1 MNRIEFLSFAV
12 LALCAACSK
21 EAESE
26 LQPVKSSA
34 SEQVSAYIPGK
45 AEIKVSE
52 DLAELIEAGA
62 FVSSG
67 KFETKSSE
75 VNSSFSMLGV
85 KSIERLFPDTG
96 RFEERRRKAGLHL
109 WYTIEY
115 DKSIPQTKAGE
126 SFGEMPGVEVFE
138 PVRPIRSTSVDIF
151 NDPGL
156 SMQWHYYNA
165 GFNGNSYSEHC
176 DINVV
181 PVWKEY
187 TTGSPS
193 VIVGVV
199 DGGIDYS
206 HPDIAANYLAGG
218 YNFAKRSSRITPD
231 DHGTHVAGT
240 IAAVNNN
247 GLGVSGV
254 AGGDYA
260 RGKSGVK
267 LLSCQIFDDEVKGS
281 GSGASAIVYA
291 ADHGAVISQN
301 SWGYVFEKEE
311 DAREA
316 NLDESLRSAI
326 DYFIKNA
333 GCDDNGNQLP
343 DSPMKG
349 GVVIFA
355 ASNDGWAY
363 NPICEYNAK
372 HLIAVGAVGA
382 DFNRAYYSNYGDWVD
397 ICAPGG
403 DANKGPQ
410 IYSTTPDASY
420 GYMQGTSMACPH
432 VSGVAALVVSFRG
445 GRGFTNTDLVNALIG
460 GANSTKVRAGAKIG
474 PLVDALGAVTYGL
487 GNIPA
492 TVSGGYE
499 ISPVSNSLNVSFNVT
514 VDSKYSTRAY
524 GYKVFV
530 SENRASIEGLD
541 PAAGLPDG
549 VKAVD
554 VLVGD
559 IEAGAPISVKLEDL
573 KFETDYY
580 VAVAGYNYQRRYSAL
595 SAVKQIRTLDN
606 NPPTVTYD
614 KTLSLSVKA
623 HETLRIPFEIS
634 DPDGHTLTIECENG
648 SSAAAFDAVTN
659 TLAITGAAT
668 DPGSYIFKL
677 TASDPYGLSE
687 SVSLTYTIEENHAPV
702 KVRDID
708 NILMD
713 GRGKQFSLDVDEYIS
728 DPDGESLKF
737 EFSMSDPSIVHIV
750 QSEGKFI
757 GTALKYGL
765 VTVTAT
771 GRDVKGLKAE
781 TSFHVLVKD
790 PSEPVELSSTTV
802 TDKLTI
808 RTLEIKPTYI
818 GLTGS
823 TGKTVYEDTL
833 DVGAFAPA
841 EIDCKPFAP
850 GIYRLVVRFDGTEYS
865 FRIIK
870 I

>member
-1 MNRIEFLSFAV
+1 MNRTKFFSLAA
-12 LALCAACSK
+12 LALCVACSK
-21 EAESE
+21 EIESGSQSVDSVAPE
-26 LQPVKSSA
+26 RVG
-34 SEQVSAYIPGK
+34 AYVPGK

-52 DLAELIEAGA
+52 DLAELIEGGA
-62 FVSSG
+62 FVSPG

-109 WYTIEY
+109 WYVIEY
-115 DKSIPQTKAGE
+115 DNDIPQTKAGD
-126 SFGEMPGVEVFE
+126 SFGALAGVEVFE
-138 PVRPIRSTSVDIF
+138 PVRPIRSTAANVF
-151 NDPGL
+151 NDPGF
-156 SMQWHYYNA
+156 SMQWHYYNV
-165 GFNGNSYSEHC
+165 GFGGNLYVDHC

-193 VIVGVV
+193 VVVGVV
-199 DGGIDYS
+199 DGGIDYT

-218 YNFAKRSSRITPD
+218 YNFAARSSRITPD
-231 DHGTHVAGT
+231 EHGTHVAGT

-260 RGKSGVK
+260 KGKSGVK
-267 LLSCQIFDDEVKGS
+267 LLSCQIFDDAVEGS

-301 SWGYVFEKEE
+301 SWGYVFDKES
-311 DAREA
+311 DAKNA
-316 NLDESLRSAI
+316 NIDSSLKSAI
-326 DYFIKNA
+326 DYFIKYA

-355 ASNDGWAY
+355 ASNDSWAY

-403 DANKGPQ
+403 DAKKGPQ
-410 IYSTTPDASY
+410 IYSTTPDSSY

-445 GRGFTNTDLVNALIG
+445 GQGFTNTDLVDALIG
-460 GANSTKVRAGAKIG
+460 GASDSNVRPGAKIG
-474 PLVDALGAVTYGL
+474 PLVDALGAITYGL
-487 GNIPA
+487 NNVPA
-492 TVSGGYE
+492 VVSSGYGV
-499 ISPVSNSLNVSFNVT
+499 SPVSNSLGVNFNVT
-514 VDSKYSTRAY
+514 VDSKYATRAY

-530 SENRASIEGLD
+530 SEDCESLEGLD
-541 PAAGLPDG
+541 PAAKLPDG
-549 VKAVD
+549 VVAVD
-554 VLVGD
+554 VLVED
-559 IEAGAPISVKLEDL
+559 IEAGATMNVKVDGL

-580 VAVAGYNYQRRYSAL
+580 VAVAGYNYQRKYSAL
-595 SAVKQIRTLDN
+595 SAVKQVKTLSN
-606 NPPTVTYD
+606 NPPEISYD
-614 KTLSLSVKA
+614 KTLPLNVKA
-623 HETLRIPFEIS
+623 HETLRIPFEIN
-634 DPDGHTLTIECENG
+634 DPDGHKLTIECESG
-648 SSAAAFDAVTN
+648 SAADTFDAETR
-659 TLAITGAAT
+659 TLTITGSVV
-668 DPGSYIFKL
+668 DPGSYTFKL
-677 TASDPYGLSE
+677 TASDPYGLSK

-702 KVRDID
+702 KVKDID
-708 NILMD
+708 NILMN

-737 EFSMSDPSIVHIV
+737 EFSISDPSIVHIV

-765 VTVTAT
+765 VMVTAT
-771 GRDVKGLKAE
+771 GIDAKGLKVA
-781 TSFHVLVKD
+781 TSFQVLVKD
-790 PSEPVELSSTTV
+790 PDEPVELSATTV

-808 RTLEIKPTYI
+808 RTSEIKPTYI
-818 GLTGS
+818 SLMGS
-823 TGKTVYEDTL
+823 TGKVVYEDTL
-833 DVGAFAPA
+833 NVGAFAPA
-841 EIDCKPFAP
+841 EIDCRPFAP
-850 GIYRLVVRFDGTEYS
+850 GIYKLMVRFDGTEYS

>member
-1 MNRIEFLSFAV
+1 MAI
-12 LALCAACSK
+12 ALCAGCSK
-21 EAESE
+21 EVESERQPAES
-26 LQPVKSSA
+26 A
-34 SEQVSAYIPGK
+34 AAEQVGAYIPGK

-52 DLAELIEAGA
+52 ELAELIESGG
-62 FVSSG
+62 FVSPG
-67 KFETKSSE
+67 KFETRSDE
-75 VNSSFSMLGV
+75 VNSAFSGIGI

-96 RFEERRRKAGLHL
+96 VFEERRRREGLHL

-115 DKSIPQTKAGE
+115 DENIPQTKAGE
-126 SFGEMPGVEVFE
+126 SFDALPGVEVFE
-138 PVRPIRSTSVDIF
+138 PVRPIRSTAIF
-151 NDPGL
+151 NDPGF
-156 SMQWHYYNA
+156 SMQWHYYNV
-165 GFNGNSYSEHC
+165 GFSGNSYSEHC

-193 VIVGVV
+193 VVVAVV
-199 DGGIDYS
+199 DGGIDYK

-218 YNFAKRSSRITPD
+218 YNFAAGSSRITPD
-231 DHGTHVAGT
+231 EHGTHVAGT

-247 GLGVSGV
+247 GIGVSGV

-260 RGKSGVK
+260 KGKSGVK
-267 LLSCQIFDDEVKGS
+267 LLSCQIFDDAVDGS
-281 GSGASAIVYA
+281 GDGATAIVYA

-301 SWGYVFEKEE
+301 SWGYVFDTEKEAQAA
-311 DAREA
+311 DIRS
-316 NLDESLRSAI
+316 SLKSAI
-326 DYFIKNA
+326 DYFIKYA
-333 GCDDNGNQLP
+333 GCDEDGNQLP

-403 DANKGPQ
+403 DDNKGPRV
-410 IYSTTPDASY
+410 YSTVPGNSY

-432 VSGVAALVVSFRG
+432 VSGVAALVVSLRG
-445 GRGFTNTDLVNALIG
+445 GQGFTNTDLVNALIG
-460 GANSTKVRAGAKIG
+460 GANSSKVRPGAKIG

-487 GNIPA
+487 DNIPA
-492 TVSGGYE
+492 KVSSGYE
-499 ISPVSNSLNVSFNVT
+499 SSPVSNSIDVSFNVT

-524 GYKVFV
+524 GYKVFA
-530 SENRASIEGLD
+530 SEDRASIEGLD
-541 PAAGLPDG
+541 PASGLPSG
-549 VKAVD
+549 VRAVD
-554 VLVGD
+554 VLVED

-580 VAVAGYNYQRRYSAL
+580 VAVAGYNYQRKYSAL
-595 SAVKQIRTLDN
+595 SAIKKVKTLAN
-606 NPPTVTYD
+606 NPPEISYD
-614 KTLSLSVKA
+614 KTLSLNVKA
-623 HETLRIPFEIS
+623 YETLRIPFEIS
-634 DPDGHTLTIECENG
+634 DPDGHKLTVEYESG
-648 SSAAAFDAVTN
+648 SAADAFDAETCTLTVT
-659 TLAITGAAT
+659 GSAAE
-668 DPGSYIFKL
+668 PGSYTFKL

-702 KVRDID
+702 KVKDID

-713 GRGKQFSLDVDEYIS
+713 GRGKQFVLAVEDYIS

-737 EFSMSDPSIVHIV
+737 EFSVSDPSVVHIV

-765 VTVTAT
+765 VTVKAT
-771 GRDVKGLKAE
+771 GVDVKGLTAS
-781 TSFHVLVKD
+781 TSFEVLVKD
-790 PSEPVELSSTTV
+790 PSEPVELSATTV
-802 TDKLTI
+802 TDRLII
-808 RTLEIKPTYI
+808 RTAEIKPTYI
-818 GLTGS
+818 SLTGS
-823 TGKTVYEDTL
+823 TGKIVYENTE

-850 GIYRLVVRFDGTEYS
+850 GIYKLVVRFDGEEYS

>member
-1 MNRIEFLSFAV
+1 MT
-12 LALCAACSK
+12 LALCAGCSK
-21 EAESE
+21 SVETET
-26 LQPVKSSA
+26 QPVEPA
-34 SEQVSAYIPGK
+34 TSESVGAYIPGK

-52 DLAELIEAGA
+52 ELAGLIEAGVFA
-62 FVSSG
+62 SSG
-67 KFETKSSE
+67 KFETKSGE
-75 VNSSFSMLGV
+75 VNSAFSMLGV

-96 RFEERRRKAGLHL
+96 RFEERRRREGLHL

-115 DKSIPQTKAGE
+115 DKDIPQTKAGE
-126 SFGEMPGVEVFE
+126 SFDALPGVEVFE
-138 PVRPIRSTSVDIF
+138 PVRPIRSTSADIF

-156 SMQWHYYNA
+156 SMQWHYYNV
-165 GFNGNSYSEHC
+165 GFSGNSYVDHC

-193 VIVGVV
+193 VVVGVV
-199 DGGIDYS
+199 DGGIDYT

-218 YNFAKRSSRITPD
+218 YNFATGNSRITPEG
-231 DHGTHVAGT
+231 HGTHVAGT

-260 RGKSGVK
+260 KGKSGVK
-267 LLSCQIFDDEVKGS
+267 LLSCQIFDAAVDGS
-281 GSGASAIVYA
+281 GSGESAIVYA

-301 SWGYVFEKEE
+301 SWGYEFKEE
-311 DAREA
+311 ADAKDA
-316 NLDESLRSAI
+316 GISGALQSAI
-326 DYFIKNA
+326 DYFIKYA
-333 GCDDNGNQLP
+333 GCDEDGNQLP

-410 IYSTTPDASY
+410 IYSTKPGSSY
-420 GYMQGTSMACPH
+420 GYLQGTSMACPH

-445 GRGFTNTDLVNALIG
+445 GQGFTNTDLVNALIG

-487 GNIPA
+487 DNIPA
-492 TVSGGYE
+492 VVSSGYE
-499 ISPVSNSLNVSFNVT
+499 ISPVSNSINVSFNVT

-524 GYKVFV
+524 GYRVFV
-530 SENRASIEGLD
+530 SEDRAALSGLN
-541 PAAGLPDG
+541 PAAALPDG

-559 IEAGAPISVKLEDL
+559 VEAGAPISVKLEDL

-580 VAVAGYNYQRRYSAL
+580 VMAAGYNYQRKYSAL
-595 SAVKQIRTLDN
+595 SAIKKVKTLAN
-606 NPPTVTYD
+606 NPPEITYD
-614 KTLSLSVKA
+614 DTQSLSVKA
-623 HETLRIPFEIS
+623 HEILRIPFEIS
-634 DPDGHTLTIECENG
+634 DPDGHKLTIECENG
-648 SSAAAFDAVTN
+648 SAADAFDAATN
-659 TLAITGAAT
+659 TLTITGAAA
-668 DPGSYIFKL
+668 DPGSYTFKL
-677 TASDPYGLSE
+677 TASDPYGLLE

-702 KVRDID
+702 KVKDID

-713 GRGKQFSLDVDEYIS
+713 GRGKKFTLDVDEYIS

-737 EFSMSDPSIVHIV
+737 EFSISDPSVVHIV

-771 GRDVKGLKAE
+771 GVDVKGFKAS
-781 TSFHVLVKD
+781 TSFQVLVKD
-790 PSEPVELSSTTV
+790 PAEPVELSSTTV

-808 RTLEIKPTYI
+808 RTSEIKPTYI

-823 TGKTVYEDTL
+823 TGKTVYENTL
-833 DVGAFAPA
+833 NVGAFAPA

-850 GIYRLVVRFDGTEYS
+850 GIYRLVVRFDGKEYS

>member
-1 MNRIEFLSFAV
+1 MNRIKFLSLAA
-12 LALCAACSK
+12 LALCVACSK
-21 EAESE
+21 EIESE
-26 LQPVKSSA
+26 SQQAEPAA
-34 SEQVSAYIPGK
+34 SERVGAYIPGK

-52 DLAELIEAGA
+52 ELAALIEAGA
-62 FVSSG
+62 FVSPG
-67 KFETKSSE
+67 KFETKSAE

-85 KSIERLFPDTG
+85 KRIERLFPDTG
-96 RFEERRRKAGLHL
+96 RFEERRRKEGLHL

-115 DKSIPQTKAGE
+115 DNDIPQTKAGE
-126 SFGEMPGVEVFE
+126 SFDALPGVEVFE
-138 PVRPIRSTSVDIF
+138 PVRPIRSTAIF
-151 NDPGL
+151 NDPGF
-156 SMQWHYYNA
+156 SMQWHYYNV
-165 GFNGNSYSEHC
+165 GFSGNSYMDHC

-187 TTGSPS
+187 TTGNPS

-206 HPDIAANYLAGG
+206 HPDIAANYLEGG
-218 YNFAKRSSRITPD
+218 YNFATKSSNITPD

-260 RGKSGVK
+260 KGKGGVK
-267 LLSCQIFDDEVKGS
+267 LLSCQIFDDEVEGS
-281 GSGASAIVYA
+281 GNGASAIVYA

-301 SWGYVFEKEE
+301 SWGYVFDKEE
-311 DAREA
+311 DAK
-316 NLDESLRSAI
+316 NSSIGSQLKTAI
-326 DYFIKNA
+326 DYFIKYA
-333 GCDDNGNQLP
+333 GCDESGNQLP

-363 NPICEYNAK
+363 NPICEYDAK
-372 HLIAVGAVGA
+372 HLISVGAVGA

-403 DANKGPQ
+403 DAKKGPQ
-410 IYSTTPDASY
+410 IYSTIPASSY

-445 GRGFTNTDLVNALIG
+445 GRGFTNTDLVNALMG
-460 GANSTKVRAGAKIG
+460 GANSSKVKPGAKIG

-487 GNIPA
+487 DNIPA
-492 TVSGGYE
+492 VVSSGYVV
-499 ISPVSNSLNVSFNVT
+499 SPVSNSIDISFNVT
-514 VDSKYSTRAY
+514 VDGKYSTRAY

-530 SENRASIEGLD
+530 SEDRASIEGLN
-541 PAAGLPDG
+541 PASELPEG
-549 VKAVD
+549 VTAVD
-554 VLVGD
+554 ILVGD
-559 IEAGAPISVKLEDL
+559 VEAGASMGVKVEAL
-573 KFETDYY
+573 KFDTEYY
-580 VAVAGYNYQRRYSAL
+580 VAVAGYNYHRKYSAL
-595 SAVKQIRTLDN
+595 SAVKQVKTLAN
-606 NPPTVTYD
+606 NPPVISYD
-614 KTLSLSVKA
+614 KTLSLNVKA

-634 DPDGHTLTIECENG
+634 DPDGHKLAIECESGSAADAFDMGTRTLTITGN
-648 SSAAAFDAVTN
+648 AA
-659 TLAITGAAT
+659 
-668 DPGSYIFKL
+668 DPGSYTFKL

-687 SVSLTYTIEENHAPV
+687 SVSLTYTIAENHAPV
-702 KVRDID
+702 KVKDID

-737 EFSMSDPSIVHIV
+737 EFTISDPAVVHIV
-750 QSEGKFI
+750 QSDGKFI

-771 GRDVKGLKAE
+771 AIDVKGLKAS
-781 TSFHVLVKD
+781 TSFQVLVKD
-790 PSEPVELSSTTV
+790 PAEPVELSATTV

-808 RTLEIKPTYI
+808 RTSEIKPTYI
-818 GLTGS
+818 SLMGS
-823 TGKTVYEDTL
+823 TGKVVYENTL

-850 GIYRLVVRFDGTEYS
+850 GVYKLAVRFDGEEHS

>member
-1 MNRIEFLSFAV
+1 MA
-12 LALCAACSK
+12 LALCVGCSK
-21 EAESE
+21 EIEGGSQPEESA
-26 LQPVKSSA
+26 A
-34 SEQVSAYIPGK
+34 SEQVSACIPGK

-52 DLAELIEAGA
+52 ELAELIESGG
-62 FVSSG
+62 FVSPG
-67 KFETKSSE
+67 KFETRSSE
-75 VNSSFSMLGV
+75 VNSAFSGIGI
-85 KSIERLFPDTG
+85 KRIERLFPDTG
-96 RFEERRRKAGLHL
+96 VFEERRRREGLHL

-115 DKSIPQTKAGE
+115 DENIPQTKAGD
-126 SFGEMPGVEVFE
+126 SFAGLPGVEVFE
-138 PVRPIRSTSVDIF
+138 PVRPIRSTAIF
-151 NDPGL
+151 NDPGF
-156 SMQWHYYNA
+156 SMQWHYYNV
-165 GFNGNSYSEHC
+165 GFSGNSYSDHC

-187 TTGSPS
+187 TTGNPS
-193 VIVGVV
+193 VVVAVV
-199 DGGIDYS
+199 DGGIDYK

-218 YNFAKRSSRITPD
+218 HNFAAGSSSITPD
-231 DHGTHVAGT
+231 EHGTHVAGT

-247 GLGVSGV
+247 GIGVSGV

-260 RGKSGVK
+260 KGKSGVK
-267 LLSCQIFDDEVKGS
+267 LLSCQIFDDAVERS
-281 GSGASAIVYA
+281 GDGATAIVYA

-301 SWGYVFEKEE
+301 SWGYVFDKES
-311 DAREA
+311 DAK
-316 NLDESLRSAI
+316 NTSIDSPLKSAI
-326 DYFIKNA
+326 DYFIKYA
-333 GCDDNGNQLP
+333 GCDESGNQLP

-410 IYSTTPDASY
+410 VYSTVPGNSY
-420 GYMQGTSMACPH
+420 KYMQGTSMACPH
-432 VSGVAALVVSFRG
+432 VSGVAALVVSLRG
-445 GRGFTNTDLVNALIG
+445 GQGFTNTDLVNALIG
-460 GANSTKVRAGAKIG
+460 GANSTKVRPGAKIG

-487 GNIPA
+487 DNIP
-492 TVSGGYE
+492 TKVSSGYE
-499 ISPVSNSLNVSFNVT
+499 SSPVSNSIDVSFNVT

-530 SENRASIEGLD
+530 SEDRASIEGLN
-541 PAAGLPDG
+541 PAADLPAE
-549 VKAVD
+549 VKVAD

-559 IEAGAPISVKLEDL
+559 VEAGAPISVKLEDL

-580 VAVAGYNYQRRYSAL
+580 LAVAGYNYQRKYSAL
-595 SAVKQIRTLDN
+595 SAIKKVKTLAN
-606 NPPTVTYD
+606 NPPEISYD

-634 DPDGHTLTIECENG
+634 DPDGHKMSIEYESG
-648 SSAAAFDAVTN
+648 SAADAFDAETRTLTVT
-659 TLAITGAAT
+659 GSAA
-668 DPGSYIFKL
+668 DPGSYTFKL

-687 SVSLTYTIEENHAPV
+687 SISLTYTIEENHAPV
-702 KVRDID
+702 KVKDID

-713 GRGKQFSLDVDEYIS
+713 GRGKQFVLAVEDYIS
-728 DPDGESLKF
+728 DPDGESLRF
-737 EFSMSDPSIVHIV
+737 EFSVSDPSVVHVV

-771 GRDVKGLKAE
+771 GVDVKGFKAS
-781 TSFHVLVKD
+781 TSFDVLVKD

-802 TDKLTI
+802 TDRLII
-808 RTLEIKPTYI
+808 RTAEIKPTYI
-818 GLTGS
+818 SLTGS
-823 TGKTVYEDTL
+823 TGKIVYEDTK

-850 GIYRLVVRFDGTEYS
+850 GIYKLVVRFDGEEYS

>member
-1 MNRIEFLSFAV
+1 MNRIKFLSIVA
-12 LALCAACSK
+12 LALCAGCSK
-21 EAESE
+21 SVENETPPVEPAMSES
-26 LQPVKSSA
+26 VG
-34 SEQVSAYIPGK
+34 AYIPGR

-52 DLAELIEAGA
+52 ELAGLIEAGVFA
-62 FVSSG
+62 SSG
-67 KFETKSSE
+67 KFETTSGE
-75 VNSSFSMLGV
+75 VNSAFAMMGV

-96 RFEERRRKAGLHL
+96 RFEERRRKEGLHL
-109 WYTIEY
+109 WYTMEY
-115 DKSIPQTKAGE
+115 DRSIPQTKAGE
-126 SFGEMPGVEVFE
+126 SFGGLPGVEVFE
-138 PVRPIRSTSVDIF
+138 PVRPIRSTSADIF

-156 SMQWHYYNA
+156 SMQWHYYNV
-165 GFNGNSYSEHC
+165 GFSGNSYSEHC

-187 TTGSPS
+187 TAGSPS

-199 DGGIDYS
+199 DGGIDYK
-206 HPDIAANYLAGG
+206 HPDIAANYLEGG
-218 YNFAKRSSRITPD
+218 YNFATQSPRITPEE
-231 DHGTHVAGT
+231 HGTHVAGT

-260 RGKSGVK
+260 KGKSGVK
-267 LLSCQIFDDEVKGS
+267 LLSCQIFDDAVEGS
-281 GSGASAIVYA
+281 GSGASAIIYA

-301 SWGYVFEKEE
+301 SWGYDFETEL
-311 DAREA
+311 DAK
-316 NLDESLRSAI
+316 NSNIPSSLQTAI
-326 DYFIKNA
+326 DYFIKHA
-333 GCDDNGNQLP
+333 GCDEDGNQLP

-355 ASNDGWAY
+355 AGNDGWAY

-372 HLIAVGAVGA
+372 HLITVGAVGA

-410 IYSTTPDASY
+410 IYSTKPDASY
-420 GYMQGTSMACPH
+420 GYLQGTSMACPH

-445 GRGFTNTDLVNALIG
+445 GQGFTNTDLVNALIG
-460 GANSTKVRAGAKIG
+460 GAGSTKVRAGAKIG

-487 GNIPA
+487 DNIPA
-492 TVSGGYE
+492 TVSSGYE

-514 VDSKYSTRAY
+514 VDGKYSTRAY
-524 GYKVFV
+524 GYRVFV
-530 SENRASIEGLD
+530 SEDREALSALNPASE
-541 PAAGLPDG
+541 LPDG

-559 IEAGAPISVKLEDL
+559 VEAGAPLSMKLEDL

-580 VAVAGYNYQRRYSAL
+580 VAVAGYNYQRKYSAL
-595 SAVKQIRTLDN
+595 SAVRKMTTLTN
-606 NPPTVTYD
+606 NPPAIIYD

-634 DPDGHTLTIECENG
+634 DPDGHRLTIECENG
-648 SSAAAFDAVTN
+648 SAADAFDAATN
-659 TLAITGAAT
+659 TLTITGSAA
-668 DPGSYIFKL
+668 DPGSYTFKL

-687 SVSLTYTIEENHAPV
+687 SVSLTYAIEENHAPIKV
-702 KVRDID
+702 KDID
-708 NILMD
+708 NILIE
-713 GRGKQFSLDVDEYIS
+713 GRGKQFSLEVDEYIS

-737 EFSMSDPSIVHIV
+737 EFSVSDPSIIHIV

-757 GTALKYGL
+757 CTALKYGL

-781 TSFHVLVKD
+781 TSFQVLVKD

-808 RTLEIKPTYI
+808 RTSEIKPTYI
-818 GLTGS
+818 SLAGS
-823 TGKTVYEDTL
+823 TGKTVYENTL
-833 DVGAFAPA
+833 NVGAFALA
-841 EIDCKPFAP
+841 EIDCRPFAP
-850 GIYRLVVRFDGTEYS
+850 GIYRLMVRFDGAEYS

>member
-1 MNRIEFLSFAV
+1 MNRIKFLSLAA
-12 LALCAACSK
+12 LALCVACSK
-21 EAESE
+21 EIEGGSQPEESA
-26 LQPVKSSA
+26 A
-34 SEQVSAYIPGK
+34 SEQVGAYIPGK

-52 DLAELIEAGA
+52 ELAALIEAGA
-62 FVSSG
+62 FVSPG
-67 KFETKSSE
+67 KFETKSAE

-96 RFEERRRKAGLHL
+96 RFEERRREAGLHL

-115 DKSIPQTKAGE
+115 DNDIPQTKAGE
-126 SFGEMPGVEVFE
+126 SFDALPGVEVFE
-138 PVRPIRSTSVDIF
+138 PVRPIRSTAVF
-151 NDPGL
+151 NDPGF
-156 SMQWHYYNA
+156 SMQWHYYNV
-165 GFNGNSYSEHC
+165 GFNGSSYVDHC
-176 DINVV
+176 DINAV

-187 TTGSPS
+187 TTGDPS
-193 VIVGVV
+193 VVVAVV

-218 YNFAKRSSRITPD
+218 YNFATRSSRITPD

-247 GLGVSGV
+247 SLGVSGI

-260 RGKSGVK
+260 KGKGGVK
-267 LLSCQIFDDEVKGS
+267 LLSCQIFDDAVEGS

-301 SWGYVFEKEE
+301 SWGYVFEKES
-311 DAREA
+311 DAKNA
-316 NLDESLRSAI
+316 NIDSPLKSAI

-333 GCDDNGNQLP
+333 GCDESGNQLP

-382 DFNRAYYSNYGDWVD
+382 DYNRAYYSNYGDWVD

-403 DANKGPQ
+403 DAKKGPQ
-410 IYSTTPDASY
+410 IYSTIPGSSY

-445 GRGFTNTDLVNALIG
+445 GQGFTNTDLVNALIG
-460 GANSTKVRAGAKIG
+460 GANSSRVKPGAKIG
-474 PLVDALGAVTYGL
+474 SLVDALGAVTYGL
-487 GNIPA
+487 DNVPA
-492 TVSGGYE
+492 AVSGGYVA
-499 ISPVSNSLNVSFNVT
+499 SPVSNSIDLSFNVT
-514 VDSKYSTRAY
+514 VDGKYSTRAY

-530 SENRASIEGLD
+530 SEERASIEGLN
-541 PAAGLPDG
+541 PSSELPEG
-549 VKAVD
+549 VTAVD

-559 IEAGAPISVKLEDL
+559 VEAGAPVSVRVEGL
-573 KFETDYY
+573 KFDTDYY
-580 VAVAGYNYQRRYSAL
+580 VAVAGYNYHRKYSAL
-595 SAVKQIRTLDN
+595 SAVKPVKTLAN
-606 NPPTVTYD
+606 NPPEISYD
-614 KTLSLSVKA
+614 KTLSLNVKA

-634 DPDGHTLTIECENG
+634 DPDGHTVSIEYENG
-648 SSAAAFDAVTN
+648 SAADAFDVETN
-659 TLAITGAAT
+659 TLIITGSAA
-668 DPGSYIFKL
+668 DPGSYTFKI

-687 SVSLTYTIEENHAPV
+687 SVSLTYTIAENHAPV
-702 KVRDID
+702 KVKDID
-708 NILMD
+708 NILME

-728 DPDGESLKF
+728 DPDGETLRF
-737 EFSMSDPSIVHIV
+737 EFSVSDPAVVHIV
-750 QSEGKFI
+750 QSDGKFI

-771 GRDVKGLKAE
+771 AIDIKGLKAS
-781 TSFHVLVKD
+781 TSFQVLVKD
-790 PSEPVELSSTTV
+790 PEEPVELSSTTV

-808 RTLEIKPTYI
+808 RTSEIKPTYI
-818 GLTGS
+818 SLTGS
-823 TGKTVYEDTL
+823 TGKVVYENTL
-833 DVGAFAPA
+833 NVGAFAPA

-850 GIYRLVVRFDGTEYS
+850 GIYKLAVRFDGEEYS

>member
-1 MNRIEFLSFAV
+1 MNRIKLLSLAA
-12 LALCAACSK
+12 LALCVACSK
-21 EAESE
+21 EVESE
-26 LQPVKSSA
+26 SQQAEHAA
-34 SEQVSAYIPGK
+34 SERVGAYIPGK

-52 DLAELIEAGA
+52 ELAALIEAGA
-62 FVSSG
+62 FVSPG
-67 KFETKSSE
+67 KFETKSAE

-85 KSIERLFPDTG
+85 KRIERLFPDTG
-96 RFEERRRKAGLHL
+96 RFEERRRKEGLHL

-115 DKSIPQTKAGE
+115 DNDIPQTKAGE
-126 SFGEMPGVEVFE
+126 SFDALPGVEVFE
-138 PVRPIRSTSVDIF
+138 PVRPIRSTAIF
-151 NDPGL
+151 NDPGF
-156 SMQWHYYNA
+156 SMQWHYYNV
-165 GFNGNSYSEHC
+165 GFSGNSYMDHC

-187 TTGSPS
+187 TTGNPS

-206 HPDIAANYLAGG
+206 HPDIAANYLEGG
-218 YNFAKRSSRITPD
+218 YNFATKSSNITPD

-260 RGKSGVK
+260 KGKGGVK
-267 LLSCQIFDDEVKGS
+267 LLSCQIFDDEVEGS
-281 GSGASAIVYA
+281 GNGASAIVYA

-301 SWGYVFEKEE
+301 SWGYVYDKES
-311 DAREA
+311 DAKNA
-316 NLDESLRSAI
+316 SIGSPLKSAI
-326 DYFIKNA
+326 DYFIKYA
-333 GCDDNGNQLP
+333 GCDEDGNQLP

-403 DANKGPQ
+403 DAKKGPQ
-410 IYSTTPDASY
+410 VYSTVPGNSY
-420 GYMQGTSMACPH
+420 KYMQGTSMACPH

-445 GRGFTNTDLVNALIG
+445 GQGFTNTDLVNALIG
-460 GANSTKVRAGAKIG
+460 GANSSKVRPGAKIG

-487 GNIPA
+487 DNIPA
-492 TVSGGYE
+492 KVSSGYE
-499 ISPVSNSLNVSFNVT
+499 SSPVSNSIDVSFNVT

-530 SENRASIEGLD
+530 SEDRASIEGLN
-541 PAAGLPDG
+541 PAADLPAE
-549 VKAVD
+549 VKAAD

-559 IEAGAPISVKLEDL
+559 VEAGAPISVKLEDL

-580 VAVAGYNYQRRYSAL
+580 LAVAGYNYQRKYSAL
-595 SAVKQIRTLDN
+595 SAIKKVKTLAN
-606 NPPTVTYD
+606 NPPEISYD

-634 DPDGHTLTIECENG
+634 DPDGHTMSIEYESG
-648 SSAAAFDAVTN
+648 SAADAFDAETRTLTVT
-659 TLAITGAAT
+659 GSAA
-668 DPGSYIFKL
+668 DPGSYTFKL

-702 KVRDID
+702 KVKDID

-713 GRGKQFSLDVDEYIS
+713 GRGKQFVLAVEDYIS

-737 EFSMSDPSIVHIV
+737 EFSVSDPSVVHVV

-765 VTVTAT
+765 VNVTAVGT
-771 GRDVKGLKAE
+771 DVKGLEAE
-781 TSFHVLVKD
+781 TSFQVLVKD

-808 RTLEIKPTYI
+808 RTAEIKPTYI
-818 GLTGS
+818 SLTGT
-823 TGKTVYEDTL
+823 TGKAVYEETL

-850 GIYRLVVRFDGTEYS
+850 GIYKLVVRFDGEEYL

>member
-1 MNRIEFLSFAV
+1 MALV
-12 LALCAACSK
+12 LCAGCSK
-21 EAESE
+21 SAEDE
-26 LQPVKSSA
+26 TQPVETEM
-34 SEQVSAYIPGK
+34 SEPVGAYIPGK

-52 DLAELIEAGA
+52 ELAGLIEAGV
-62 FVSSG
+62 FDSSG

-75 VNSSFSMLGV
+75 VNSSFSMIGV

-115 DKSIPQTKAGE
+115 DNDIPQTKAGE
-126 SFGEMPGVEVFE
+126 SFGAIPGVEVFE
-138 PVRPIRSTSVDIF
+138 PVRPIRSTSADIF

-156 SMQWHYYNA
+156 SMQWHYYNV
-165 GFNGNSYSEHC
+165 GFVGNSYSEHC

-193 VIVGVV
+193 VVVGVV
-199 DGGIDYS
+199 DGGIDYT

-218 YNFAKRSSRITPD
+218 YNFAARSSRITPD

-240 IAAVNNN
+240 IAAVSNN

-260 RGKSGVK
+260 NGKSGVK
-267 LLSCQIFDDEVKGS
+267 LLSCQIFDDAVEGS

-301 SWGYVFEKEE
+301 SWGYSFDNEK

-316 NLDESLRSAI
+316 NLDSSLKYAI
-326 DYFIKNA
+326 DYFIENA
-333 GCDDNGNQLP
+333 GCDENGNQLP

-382 DFNRAYYSNYGDWVD
+382 DYNRAYYSNYGDWVD

-403 DANKGPQ
+403 DAKKGPQ
-410 IYSTTPDASY
+410 IYSTLPDAAY

-445 GRGFTNTDLVNALIG
+445 GKGFTNTDLVNALIG
-460 GANSTKVRAGAKIG
+460 GANSAKVKAGAKIG

-487 GNIPA
+487 DNIPA
-492 TVSGGYE
+492 VVSGGYE
-499 ISPVSNSLNVSFNVT
+499 ISPVSNSLDVSFNVT
-514 VDSKYSTRAY
+514 TDSKYSTRAY
-524 GYKVFV
+524 GYRVFV
-530 SENRASIEGLD
+530 SEDRAALSNLN
-541 PAAGLPDG
+541 PASGLPEG
-549 VKAVD
+549 VAAVD
-554 VLVGD
+554 VLVED
-559 IEAGAPISVKLEDL
+559 IEAGAPVSVKLEDL

-580 VAVAGYNYQRRYSAL
+580 VAVAGYNYQRKYSAL
-595 SAVKQIRTLDN
+595 SAVRQIKTLAN
-606 NPPTVTYD
+606 NPPVITYD
-614 KTLSLSVKA
+614 KTLSFSVKA
-623 HETLRIPFEIS
+623 HEILRIPFEIS
-634 DPDGHTLTIECENG
+634 DPDGHKLTIEYENG
-648 SSAAAFDAVTN
+648 SAAAAFDTATN
-659 TLAITGAAT
+659 TLTITGSAA
-668 DPGSYIFKL
+668 DPGSYTFRL
-677 TASDPYGLSE
+677 TASDPYGLSG
-687 SVSLTYTIEENHAPV
+687 SVSLTYMIEENHAPV
-702 KVRDID
+702 KVKDID

-713 GRGKQFSLDVDEYIS
+713 GRGKQFSLDADEYIS
-728 DPDGESLKF
+728 DPDGEALKF
-737 EFSMSDPSIVHIV
+737 EFSVSDPSIVHIV

-771 GRDVKGLKAE
+771 GLDVKGLKAE
-781 TSFHVLVKD
+781 TSFQVLVKD

-808 RTLEIKPTYI
+808 RTSEVKPTYI
-818 GLTGS
+818 ALTGG
-823 TGKTVYEDTL
+823 TGNMVYENTL
-833 DVGAFAPA
+833 NVGAFAPA

-850 GIYRLVVRFDGTEYS
+850 GIYRLVVRFDGAEYS

>member
-1 MNRIEFLSFAV
+1 MNRIKFLSLAV
-12 LALCAACSK
+12 LALCVACSK
-21 EAESE
+21 ESEGES
-26 LQPVKSSA
+26 QVVKYSA
-34 SEQVSAYIPGK
+34 SEQVSEYVPGK

-62 FVSSG
+62 FVSPG
-67 KFETKSSE
+67 KFETKSAE

-96 RFEERRRKAGLHL
+96 RFEERRRKEGLHL
-109 WYTIEY
+109 WYVIEY
-115 DKSIPQTKAGE
+115 DNDIPQTKAGE
-126 SFGEMPGVEVFE
+126 FFDALLGVEVFE
-138 PVRPIRSTSVDIF
+138 PVRPIRSTAIDIF

-156 SMQWHYYNA
+156 LMQWHYYNV
-165 GFNGNSYSEHC
+165 GFSGNSYSEHC

-193 VIVGVV
+193 VVVGVV

-206 HPDIAANYLAGG
+206 HPDIAANYLDGG
-218 YNFAKRSSRITPD
+218 YNFATRSSRITPD

-247 GLGVSGV
+247 GIGVSGV

-260 RGKSGVK
+260 KGKSGVK
-267 LLSCQIFDDEVKGS
+267 LLSCQIFDDAVEGS

-301 SWGYVFEKEE
+301 SWGYVFDKES
-311 DAREA
+311 DAKNA
-316 NLDESLRSAI
+316 NIDSSLKSAI
-326 DYFIKNA
+326 DYFIKYA

-403 DANKGPQ
+403 DAKKGPQ

-445 GRGFTNTDLVNALIG
+445 GQGFTNTDLINALIG
-460 GANSTKVRAGAKIG
+460 SANSTKVRAGAKIG

-487 GNIPA
+487 NNTPA
-492 TVSGGYE
+492 VVSSGYE
-499 ISPVSNSLNVSFNVT
+499 ISPVSNSLNISFNVT
-514 VDSKYSTRAY
+514 VDNKYSTRAY
-524 GYKVFV
+524 GYRVFV
-530 SENRASIEGLD
+530 SEDRMALSGLNPASE
-541 PAAGLPDG
+541 LPDG

-554 VLVGD
+554 VFVGD
-559 IEAGAPISVKLEDL
+559 VDAGAPISVTVGDL
-573 KFETDYY
+573 KFGTDYY
-580 VAVAGYNYQRRYSAL
+580 VTVAGYNYHRKYSAL
-595 SAVKQIRTLDN
+595 SAVKQVKTLAN
-606 NPPTVTYD
+606 NPPEISYD
-614 KTLSLSVKA
+614 KTLPLSIKS

-634 DPDGHTLTIECENG
+634 DPDGHKISVEFESGSAADTFDAETCTLTITG
-648 SSAAAFDAVTN
+648 SAA
-659 TLAITGAAT
+659 
-668 DPGSYIFKL
+668 DPGSYTFRL

-687 SVSLTYTIEENHAPV
+687 SISLTYTIEENHAPFKV
-702 KVRDID
+702 KDID

-713 GRGKQFSLDVDEYIS
+713 GRGKQFSLAIDEYIS

-737 EFSMSDPSIVHIV
+737 EFSVSDPSIVHIV

-771 GRDVKGLKAE
+771 GIDVKGLKAA
-781 TSFHVLVKD
+781 TSFQVLVKD
-790 PSEPVELSSTTV
+790 PDVPVELSATTV
-802 TDKLTI
+802 SDKLTI
-808 RTLEIKPTYI
+808 RTAEIKPTYI
-818 GLTGS
+818 SLTGS
-823 TGKTVYEDTL
+823 TGKTVYENTL
-833 DVGAFAPA
+833 NVGAFSPA

-850 GIYRLVVRFDGTEYS
+850 GIYKLVVRFDGAEYS

-870 I
+870 V